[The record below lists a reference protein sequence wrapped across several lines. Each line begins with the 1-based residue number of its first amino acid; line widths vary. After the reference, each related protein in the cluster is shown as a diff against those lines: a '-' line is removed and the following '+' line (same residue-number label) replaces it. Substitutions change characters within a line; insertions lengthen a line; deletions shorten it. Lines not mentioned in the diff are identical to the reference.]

1 MKALNQQEIMHFK
14 ELLVSCTLLFS
25 SCLAFAPSSAPCWR
39 SIKSRAKGI
48 TQIRLTND
56 NADDASP
63 ATTEDDNDLFS
74 SRRQALASLTGAIVG
89 LGGLVSQSDAA
100 VTDETNTFANT
111 AKDSSYRGLSSS
123 DTPTSKAAMTQ
134 SKALASDEVLISIP
148 KSQLQKGLGLE
159 LSQVDF
165 RTNIR
170 VYVKS
175 VEPNS
180 IADQLGIQ
188 KDFIVVRVNGKSAE
202 RTNAEGVAIL
212 VSQAV
217 KATPDN
223 GTIEIVFRNPA
234 VFNEKLAN
242 LSGGGEVTT
251 QVAPAGDTTQRNP
264 DGSVKAGRVSS
275 QTDQKVTVT
284 QLVPP
289 KMCNRKATTD
299 DLLEISYVGTVVETG
314 EIFDGSAIKINGEGI
329 PGRGNDVSLYFV
341 LRKQPF
347 GQFPPAFD
355 VGLEGMCVVSF
366 YSR

>member
-1 MKALNQQEIMHFK
+1 MSKQRVEEGVLSSKALQRVKALNQQEIMHFK

-251 QVAPAGDTTQRNP
+251 QVAPAGD
-264 DGSVKAGRVSS
+264 
-275 QTDQKVTVT
+275 QKVTVT